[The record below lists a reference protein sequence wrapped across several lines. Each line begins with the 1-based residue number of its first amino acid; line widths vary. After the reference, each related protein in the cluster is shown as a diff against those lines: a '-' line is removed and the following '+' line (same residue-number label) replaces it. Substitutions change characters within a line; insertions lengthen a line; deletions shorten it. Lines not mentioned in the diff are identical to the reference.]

1 MVQNAKTNT
10 TTKITTASQLPE
22 HDLSF
27 YGPPGKAWYL
37 WLIVCV
43 CVCPVVGGVHL
54 QVEILPWATDN
65 PPAGRESRTNPGQH
79 PAPGKGREGKGGRT
93 DAKNKKARDFCVHT
107 SVNQGAA
114 TEHHCHI
121 HPLRVFF
128 CSATVGLASATH
140 SRLLILYVLIH
151 AIKDTCRDVHTFR
164 TYVLNL

>member
-93 DAKNKKARDFCVHT
+93 DAKKQKGQRLLCSYQRESRCSHWT
-107 SVNQGAA
+107 SLSHSS
-114 TEHHCHI
+114 TESLFLFSYSR
-121 HPLRVFF
+121 PGLGYTQPP
-128 CSATVGLASATH
+128 SYTVCTH
-140 SRLLILYVLIH
+140 SCYKRYM
-151 AIKDTCRDVHTFR
+151 
-164 TYVLNL
+164 